1 MTSSPPSSDL
11 SPAVPSESSALPV
24 SNRQQGLRSLKNLI
38 SHFTARADDSHAAP
52 VYQLQAA
59 STSLHYPSIC
69 QALVRFLA
77 YHRIKPHA
85 PPLVRAPVNSFEFH
99 PCGHTPQAAHLTR
112 SLRHPG
118 SCPDTQCA
126 SFTARTTRVSNPVRS
141 PRLRA
146 SASAVRSQPA
156 FAIGVLPDIYR
167 FHPYTWNS
175 GCATAA
181 QAQQFPARFRGWAP
195 GFHARLAGPPTR
207 PLRPMIPNNARA
219 LRVTAAAGT

>member
-1 MTSSPPSSDL
+1 M
-11 SPAVPSESSALPV
+11 
-24 SNRQQGLRSLKNLI
+24 RSLWHL
-38 SHFTARADDSHAAP
+38 SRHLTARADDNHAAP
-52 VYQLQAA
+52 SQQPRREG
-59 STSLHYPSIC
+59 TSLPHAAAI
-69 QALVRFLA
+69 QARVRFLA
-77 YHRIKPHA
+77 YHRIKPHV

-181 QAQQFPARFRGWAP
+181 QAPQFPARFRG
-195 GFHARLAGPPTR
+195 
-207 PLRPMIPNNARA
+207 
-219 LRVTAAAGT
+219 

>member
-1 MTSSPPSSDL
+1 MHHLCPRSRRHPSL
-11 SPAVPSESSALPV
+11 S
-24 SNRQQGLRSLKNLI
+24 RG
-38 SHFTARADDSHAAP
+38 FAA
-52 VYQLQAA
+52 
-59 STSLHYPSIC
+59 C
-69 QALVRFLA
+69 QALVRFFAL
-77 YHRIKPHA
+77 HRIKPHA